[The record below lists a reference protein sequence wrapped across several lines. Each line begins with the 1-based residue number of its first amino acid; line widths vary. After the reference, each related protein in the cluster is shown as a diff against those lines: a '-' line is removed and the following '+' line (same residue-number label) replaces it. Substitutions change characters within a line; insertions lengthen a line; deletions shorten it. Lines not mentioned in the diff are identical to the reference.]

1 MIKLKVT
8 EEWRAEDKTEAESF
22 IKAAREEGPDKG
34 YVVTKAGYTHKEKKA
49 KGEIIDECE
58 VVSITKV
65 YNPVW
70 NI

>member
-8 EEWRAEDKTEAESF
+8 EEWRCEDKTEAEAF
-22 IKAAREEGPDKG
+22 IRSERESGAEKG
-34 YVVTKAGYTHKEKKA
+34 YAVTKAGYTHKEKKA
-49 KGEIIDECE
+49 KGEVIDECE
-58 VVSITKV
+58 VVSITKA